1 MRPAAA
7 VRRPPLA
14 RELAAAAA
22 LAIFAA
28 ACGSSAASV
37 ASIQPATPP
46 TLHMTPTPWPVA
58 STSSVPTTT
67 PSPAPTPVAPFFAA
81 VVVRYDDTRES
92 VTQAQLALDF
102 HDGKAL
108 IPCEF
113 KSVGMTGMYI
123 HVSPA
128 TACVPLAQMTERVR
142 ATAGS
147 IGLLPPGL
155 VSASVKVLAIE
166 GADLFGAPSKR
177 SRPYPLYAT
186 SDALGDWAAYSADD
200 IRTLISSGDTC
211 PDRGVSLMAVTNK
224 KGWDWI
230 LDGGAARYRGLK
242 TSSWDWPVPIIS
254 RTGSAGQVSGLLSD
268 NDIGANDF
276 ECPMVADWKQHNTG
290 MVFSVDPRFA
300 TLMAQKGGL
309 KVVTLGSNHIT
320 DAGKTGVVQTV
331 QILDGAGIKH
341 TGAGRTLA
349 EALAPA
355 VVDVRGV
362 KFAFVGWDDIG
373 GSRGAT
379 ATNPGVAPMT
389 DENVCNSIKAARS
402 QADVVIAMPQWGWP
416 EYHATITKT
425 QRTQRQFFYDCGADG
440 ILGSGTHWASWVSIW
455 PSADDTRFAIGSHG
469 NFLFDQS
476 WSRQTMEGVIV
487 EATFSGKRLVQFR
500 LHPYVVVQG
509 AQPCLLD
516 PTKDGAYVLN
526 QVWHVSD
533 VQ

>member
-14 RELAAAAA
+14 RGLAAAAA

-46 TLHMTPTPWPVA
+46 TLQMTPTPWPVA
-58 STSSVPTTT
+58 STSSVPTAT
-67 PSPAPTPVAPFFAA
+67 PSPTPTPAAPFFAA

-92 VTQAQLALDF
+92 VTQAQLALAF

-123 HVSPA
+123 YVSPA

-155 VSASVKVLAIE
+155 VSASVKVLSIE

-177 SRPYPLYAT
+177 SKPYPLYAT
-186 SDALGDWAAYSADD
+186 SDAPGDWTAYSASD
-200 IRTLISSGDTC
+200 IRTLISTGDTC

-224 KGWDWI
+224 KGWNWV

-254 RTGSAGQVSGLLSD
+254 RTGSAGQVSALISD
-268 NDIGANDF
+268 NDISANDF

-290 MVFSVDPRFA
+290 MVFSIDPRVAPF
-300 TLMAQKGGL
+300 LAQKGGL

-320 DAGKTGVVQTV
+320 DGGRTGVIQTL
-331 QILDGAGIKH
+331 QILDAAGIKH
-341 TGAGRTLA
+341 TGAGRNLA
-349 EALAPA
+349 DALAPA

-455 PSADDTRFAIGSHG
+455 PSADQTRFAIGSHG

-500 LHPYVVVQG
+500 LHPYVIVQG

-516 PTKDGAYVLN
+516 PTKDGAYVLD

-533 VQ
+533 VK